1 MKLTNGG
8 FLTAGQDSKIT
19 LKYLQN
25 MGNIEQI
32 LAAIWDIDTLDLLLI
47 PCPENEIES
56 RTQFLEAELYD
67 RNQFN
72 PNEDRYWR
80 ERPVQGE
87 KEKVRSYKIEKVE
100 DIPQT
105 KMSSRY
111 REPLDLDN
119 GTLFE
124 EENLRDEDINE
135 KILTVARPQNKSRN
149 VLSINLSG
157 EETKVGEK
165 LSRRTEPKY
174 DENYVPIS
182 YEDTV
187 EALKVLLER
196 LKKGDHT
203 LECINKR
210 IKVKELTRDQKEAKI
225 LDVNGDFMCG
235 HSWKRDP
242 NGGLEFIDK
251 DIIDRQRQVV
261 MWLLRS
267 AGRLIMEGKSLV
279 NMSLPIIISGKET
292 TLHRAAM
299 NCAYAPVY
307 LPIAGD
313 QRDPLEA
320 FKWVLTYFFASHHV
334 GINQEKPFNPILGK
348 NHFYSC

>member
-8 FLTAGQDSKIT
+8 FMTPGQDSKLA

-25 MGNIEQI
+25 MENIERV
-32 LAAIWDIDTLDLLLI
+32 LAAIWDIDTLDLMLI

-56 RTQFLEAELYD
+56 KSQLVEAEIFN

-72 PNEDRYWR
+72 PEEDRYWR

-87 KEKVRSYKIEKVE
+87 KERVVSYKIEKVE
-100 DIPQT
+100 DIQQT

-111 REPLDLDN
+111 REPLELDN
-119 GTLFE
+119 AIE

-135 KILTVARPQNKSRN
+135 KILTVARPQNKSRQN
-149 VLSINLSG
+149 VTSINFS
-157 EETKVGEK
+157 EEAKVEEK
-165 LSRRTEPKY
+165 FSRRKEPEY
-174 DENYVPIS
+174 DENYVSIN
-182 YEDTV
+182 YEDNV
-187 EALKVLLER
+187 EALKILLER
-196 LKKGDHT
+196 SKKGDHI
-203 LECINKR
+203 LECVNKR
-210 IKVKELTRDQKEAKI
+210 IKLKELTRSQKEAKI
-225 LDVNGDFMCG
+225 PDTNGDFMCG
-235 HSWKRDP
+235 YSWKRDP
-242 NGGLEFIDK
+242 NGGLEFVDK

-267 AGRLIMEGKSLV
+267 AGRMIMEGKSLV

-299 NCAYAPVY
+299 NCAYAPIY
-307 LPIAGD
+307 LPVAGD

-334 GINQEKPFNPILGK
+334 GINQEKPFNPILGR
-348 NHFYSC
+348 NEILFIF